1 MQTKDAGGL
10 IFEKEVTLKVIDINE
25 SPTEINLSTTA
36 FDENIVSG
44 SIIATLSSTDLDVG
58 DEFTYALVSGAGDT
72 DNMVFTIDGDKLKI
86 FNSPDFESKS
96 SYSIRLQTT
105 DSDGLSF
112 VDSFALTVNTLLT
125 KERAQLLRDSQGTD
139 IVIPSTYTVIDRNA
153 FLTEWWTDASPNIPL
168 TSVFI
173 PDSIISIGDG
183 AFAGN
188 QLTSIEI
195 PDSVSQI
202 GDSAFQRIYYEV
214 NPEQNNLLTKR
225 HSRQFDQHQNW
236 Q

>member
-1 MQTKDAGGL
+1 M
-10 IFEKEVTLKVIDINE
+10 
-25 SPTEINLSTTA
+25 
-36 FDENIVSG
+36 
-44 SIIATLSSTDLDVG
+44 
-58 DEFTYALVSGAGDT
+58 
-72 DNMVFTIDGDKLKI
+72 
-86 FNSPDFESKS
+86 
-96 SYSIRLQTT
+96 
-105 DSDGLSF
+105 
-112 VDSFALTVNTLLT
+112 DSFALTVNTLLT

-195 PDSVSQI
+195 PDSVTQI
-202 GDSAFQRIYYEV
+202 GDSAFQKNQLSRIIIPSSIEFIDEEV
-214 NPEQNNLLTKR
+214 FESYILTSLEIGSNVTSFSGEAFQKSQLKTIIIDIKER
-225 HSRQFDQHQNW
+225 F
-236 Q
+236 